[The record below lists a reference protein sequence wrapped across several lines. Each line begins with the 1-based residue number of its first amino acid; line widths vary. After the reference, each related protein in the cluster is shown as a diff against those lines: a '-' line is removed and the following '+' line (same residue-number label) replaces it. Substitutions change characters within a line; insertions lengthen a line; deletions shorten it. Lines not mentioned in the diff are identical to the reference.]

1 MVCPMRFVLVGLS
14 AVVALGFALV
24 ALNREV
30 EPDVQGTR
38 SDDQKKGKQRTSGE
52 GCCDWRRWMTVLFDW
67 FSGRYLWQTFRQYQ
81 GQKAHVKK
89 T

>member
-1 MVCPMRFVLVGLS
+1 MRFVLVGLS

-30 EPDVQGTR
+30 EPDVQGTAR
-38 SDDQKKGKQRTSGE
+38 SDDQKKGKQRATADV
-52 GCCDWRRWMTVLFDW
+52 CCDWRSWCAVLLDW
-67 FSGRYLWQTFRQYQ
+67 FTGRYLWQTFREFQ
-81 GQKAHVKK
+81 GQTARVKK